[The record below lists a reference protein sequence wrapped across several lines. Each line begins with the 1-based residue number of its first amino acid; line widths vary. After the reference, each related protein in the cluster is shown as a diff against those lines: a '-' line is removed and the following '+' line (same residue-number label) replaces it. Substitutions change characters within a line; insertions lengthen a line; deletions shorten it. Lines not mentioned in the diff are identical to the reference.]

1 MEAKTGFEVLE
12 ETSKLMDE
20 RKVAKKALTETEKAL
35 ANLLDIDVGFVKEA
49 DKLVEK
55 KGAGWSGSPLSL
67 DKDAKVKD
75 PLSQLFINLRDKVL
89 VLRETGQVDILQEYV
104 EALEGQG
111 IHLSFDAVPT
121 PFDDAVGEMFD
132 RATSYIRTIRSYDD
146 EVKDEHAP
154 KAEELNFCPSREYKG
169 LARIYKRGKKSGV
182 EAVNDACQDKVAYCE
197 MTETA
202 YNLVHDHIAANDPL

>member
-12 ETSKLMDE
+12 ETSRLMDE
-20 RKVAKKALTETEKAL
+20 RKATKKALTETEKAL

-104 EALEGQG
+104 DALEGQG
-111 IHLSFDAVPT
+111 IHLSFDAALT

-132 RATSYIRTIRSYDD
+132 RTTSYIRVIRSYDD

-154 KAEELNFCPSREYKG
+154 KAEELNFCPSKEYKG
-169 LARIYKRGKKSGV
+169 LATIYKRGKVKGV

-202 YNLVHDHIAANDPL
+202 YNLVHDHIAASDPL

>member
-1 MEAKTGFEVLE
+1 
-12 ETSKLMDE
+12 MDE

-55 KGAGWSGSPLSL
+55 KGAGWAGSPLSL

-104 EALEGQG
+104 DALEGQG

-154 KAEELNFCPSREYKG
+154 KAEELNFCPSKEYKG
-169 LARIYKRGKKSGV
+169 LARIYKRGKKSGL

-202 YNLVHDHIAANDPL
+202 YNLVHDHIAASDPL